1 MSAVTA
7 TTDREMMEKS
17 AGIELFKRIEEKNF
31 GGMVAMLSQSKI
43 GLEYLDEV
51 ANTPFLYA
59 CYLGRHP
66 FVRYLAE
73 SGANI
78 KRINV
83 FGKTFYIHL
92 F

>member
-1 MSAVTA
+1 MSAVIA
-7 TTDREMMEKS
+7 ATDREMMEKS
-17 AGIELFKRIEEKNF
+17 SGIKLFKQIEKKNF
-31 GGMVAMLSQSKI
+31 AGMVEMLSQSKI
-43 GLEYLDEV
+43 GLEYLDEI

-66 FVRYLAE
+66 FVKYLAE

-83 FGKTFYIHL
+83 FGKPF
-92 F
+92 